1 MLTKVRKEMH
11 EQNENLNKEA
21 KYIKRQ
27 QTFRNHIPEE
37 YNNCTGKINRE
48 VQQQT
53 ELEGRIS
60 GFEGKQIPSN
70 QRRKGKKNEQE
81 SR

>member
-21 KYIKRQ
+21 KHMKRQ
-27 QTFRNHIPEE
+27 QTFRNHRPEE

-60 GFEGKQIPSN
+60 GFEGKADSIQSEKK
-70 QRRKGKKNEQE
+70 RKKE
-81 SR
+81 